1 VVTVRGNILPTSFF
15 FSSKETAHE
24 HEMPMIDQ
32 LICVSAGGGDTICPG
47 ILTPFR
53 TIKGRRLEL
62 SMLDLCIFRR
72 HQGNS
77 VR

>member
-1 VVTVRGNILPTSFF
+1 
-15 FSSKETAHE
+15 
-24 HEMPMIDQ
+24 MPMIDQ